1 MEEDET
7 GNTEM
12 TEVPAG
18 TTCWEKQRSMFWTMF
33 PLVSTKEALQEKHFA
48 RGYAY
53 SSRLYAMRSRSEW
66 NSMRQYP
73 ELALT
78 EYQRSYE
85 ETKTP
90 EAVANLLWAL
100 CVGYVS
106 AVDEDTPEML
116 SDEDA
121 QSYRETGLLLIDIL
135 REFQGYEA
143 LAEYYLAL
151 QYMIGMSGNR
161 VRVEENKAVGVEM
174 MKLLVLFGNT
184 YATRLAAECKW
195 TR

>member
-12 TEVPAG
+12 TEVQTG

-85 ETKTP
+85 ETGTP
-90 EAVANLLWAL
+90 EAIANLLWAVCL
-100 CVGYVS
+100 GYTFSADVKTVGGEREEYTR
-106 AVDEDTPEML
+106 DC
-116 SDEDA
+116 
-121 QSYRETGLLLIDIL
+121 YETGQLLIEIL
-135 REFQGYEA
+135 KEHKEYEA
-143 LAEYYLAL
+143 LAEYYNTLL
-151 QYMIGMSGNR
+151 YVIGMDSNG
-161 VRVEENKAVGVEM
+161 AGVEYR
-174 MKLLVLFGNT
+174 KKVG
-184 YATRLAAECKW
+184 
-195 TR
+195 